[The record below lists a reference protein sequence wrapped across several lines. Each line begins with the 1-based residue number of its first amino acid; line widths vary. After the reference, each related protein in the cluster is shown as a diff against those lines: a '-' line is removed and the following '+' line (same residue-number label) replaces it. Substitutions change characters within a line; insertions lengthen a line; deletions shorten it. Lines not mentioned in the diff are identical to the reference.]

1 MIRAVFDPHA
11 QAEFNQA
18 RQQYELKNA
27 GLGEEFA
34 ESVRQ
39 GLRRVLAQPESCP
52 VEVAVFRRLVLK
64 RFPYKLMY
72 SVEDDYVY
80 VLAVAHQRQEQAYW
94 YSRISE
100 T

>member
-1 MIRAVFDPHA
+1 MRAVIAPQA
-11 QAEFNQA
+11 RAEFEEV
-18 RQQYELKNA
+18 RRHYDQQKS

-39 GLRRVLAQPESCP
+39 GLRRVLAQPLSCP

-72 SVEDDYVY
+72 SVEADYVY
-80 VLAVAHQRQEQAYW
+80 VLAVAHQHRAQNYW
-94 YSRISE
+94 HDRIPGA
-100 T
+100 